1 MNTAEMILEK
11 VFGKY
16 EFDGKFKISWTS
28 TIWNVSG
35 SIPDVDI
42 FTLDGFTFR

>member
-16 EFDGKFKISWTS
+16 EFVGKFKISWTS
-28 TIWNVSG
+28 TISNVSC
-35 SIPDVDI
+35 SIPGVDI
-42 FTLDGFTFR
+42 FHFDGFTFR